1 MNRLLGALLT
11 IATVFGIRVYNKQ
24 SAASEVKTRLVGLCE
39 GDSACVATVETHFD
53 ACFDDSYTLSSRS
66 QDGQKIA
73 RSLVTCLNQKAGEE
87 YFVAAKK

>member
-24 SAASEVKTRLVGLCE
+24 SAAAEVKGRLVTLCE
-39 GDSACVATVETHFD
+39 GDAACIVTVETHFE
-53 ACFDDSYTLSSRS
+53 ACFDDAYTLSSRS

-73 RSLVTCLNQKAGEE
+73 RSLVTCLNQKSGEE
-87 YFVAAKK
+87 YFVASKK